1 MRFTLRQ
8 LEYFAAA
15 AEAGSISMAS
25 EQVHISQPSISA
37 AIASLE
43 GEFGVQLFI
52 RHHAQGL
59 SLTPQGRALLV
70 EAKALLL
77 QAKELAAS
85 ATSLSSKV
93 AGVVSVG
100 CLATLYPLIIPELV
114 HAFKERYPAA
124 RVEAIAGD
132 HAGLLDQLS
141 TGKISLL
148 LTYDL
153 GIAPDFE
160 FVPMAVLPPFAFV
173 AEGHE
178 FAQRDSVS
186 LLELS
191 EYPFLLL
198 DLPVSRD
205 YFLSL
210 FHRSGVAP
218 QIGGRFEHMEVI
230 RSLVAR
236 GGAFGLANARPK
248 NHASLDGRSLAYL
261 TLEGEPEPLVQGI
274 VLMKAA
280 RRVRSVEAFVEVCR
294 SITRD
299 SGLPGT
305 IGA

>member
-8 LEYFAAA
+8 LEYIVAAA
-15 AEAGSISMAS
+15 DAGSISMAS

-43 GEFGVQLFI
+43 AEFGVQLFI

-59 SLTPQGRALLV
+59 SLTPQGRDLLI

-85 ATSLSSKV
+85 ATSLSSRV
-93 AGVVSVG
+93 SGVVSIG
-100 CLATLYPLIIPELV
+100 CLATLYPLVIPELV
-114 HAFKERYPAA
+114 HAFTEKYPTA
-124 RVEAIAGD
+124 RVEAVASD
-132 HAGLLDQLS
+132 HATLLDQLS

-153 GIAPDFE
+153 GIGPDFE
-160 FVPMAVLPPFAFV
+160 FVPMTILPPFAFV
-173 AEGHE
+173 AKQHK
-178 FAQRDSVS
+178 FAERDSVS
-186 LLELS
+186 LQELS
-191 EYPFLLL
+191 DYPFLLL

-210 FHRSGVAP
+210 FHRYGVAP
-218 QIGGRFEHMEVI
+218 RIGGRFEHMEVI

-236 GGAFGLANARPK
+236 GEAFGLANARPR
-248 NHASLDGRSLAYL
+248 NRASLDGRPLAYL

-274 VLMKAA
+274 VLMKSA
-280 RRVRSVEAFVEVCR
+280 RRVRSVEAFIEVCR

-299 SGLPGT
+299 NRLPGT
-305 IGA
+305 I